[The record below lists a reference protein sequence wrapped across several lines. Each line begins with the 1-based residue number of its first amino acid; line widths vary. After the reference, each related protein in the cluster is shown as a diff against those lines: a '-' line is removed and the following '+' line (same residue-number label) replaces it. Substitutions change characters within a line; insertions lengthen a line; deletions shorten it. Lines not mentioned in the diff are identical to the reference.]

1 MLKQIT
7 SIKATFCPFSPSSTS
22 TKVFLNRIY
31 SKQNTLANPQ
41 CKINVAVTDFA
52 QDASR
57 INVVFKD
64 GAKMDINGAELH
76 GQAIVSQ
83 VEKYARKL
91 SQQEDLKSQ

>member
-1 MLKQIT
+1 
-7 SIKATFCPFSPSSTS
+7 IKVTFCPFSSTSTS

-41 CKINVAVTDFA
+41 CKINVTVSDYAN
-52 QDASR
+52 DASL

-64 GAKMDINGAELH
+64 GAKMDINAAELH
-76 GQAIVSQ
+76 GQTIVSQ
-83 VEKYARKL
+83 VEKYSRKL